1 MRGRTV
7 PAWVAED
14 AERQKRFAWKP
25 TPEAFQAFLVRDA
38 ELAEDNVR
46 ALKKAG
52 WDSDPE
58 GTLHNLLTFGR
69 AKAKVTG
76 C

>member
-1 MRGRTV
+1 M
-7 PAWVAED
+7 AEEVARQ
-14 AERQKRFAWKP
+14 ERLAWKP
-25 TPEAFQAFLVRDA
+25 TPAAYEAFKVRDL
-38 ELAEDNVR
+38 ELAKANVTT
-46 ALKKAG
+46 LKKGG

-69 AKAKVTG
+69 AKAMVTG